1 MENNQTIKFEI
12 EDVLIL
18 IKLNEI
24 KYPDDNS
31 RTIIEIVEYQLDV
44 EWESFESE
52 IISEIYDNKQKSIE
66 EIKSIISDFKIQK
79 LNL

>member
-52 IISEIYDNKQKSIE
+52 IISEIYDNKEKSIE

-79 LNL
+79 LNP

>member
-24 KYPDDNS
+24 KYPDDNC

-52 IISEIYDNKQKSIE
+52 IISEIYDNKEKSIE
-66 EIKSIISDFKIQK
+66 EIKSIIRDFKIQK
-79 LNL
+79 LNQ